1 MLSIVPILV
10 QAIGIL
16 PGAIRAGLEVK
27 DLVDEITAAS
37 QSSDDPTD
45 AQWQAINAKL
55 DALTAQL
62 NQDPPA

>member
-1 MLSIVPILV
+1 MIGIVPILV

-27 DLVDEITAAS
+27 DLIDEITAAS
-37 QSSDDPTD
+37 ESSTDPTD

-62 NQDPPA
+62 DQDPA

>member
-1 MLSIVPILV
+1 MGITAILL
-10 QAIGIL
+10 QALAIL

-27 DLVDEITAAS
+27 DLIDEINVAA
-37 QSSDDPTD
+37 QSSSDPTD

-62 NQDPPA
+62 NKDPD